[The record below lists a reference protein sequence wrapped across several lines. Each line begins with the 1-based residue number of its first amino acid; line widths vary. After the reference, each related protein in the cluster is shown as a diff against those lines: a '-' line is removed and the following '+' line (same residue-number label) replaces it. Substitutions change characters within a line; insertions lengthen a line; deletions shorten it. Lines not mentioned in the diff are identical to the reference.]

1 MLQFIQSMIKHI
13 HILIFLLLST
23 ATVAQTKLMMIG
35 GGKRPVDILQKFSDE
50 SKNGK
55 ILIITWASGEPEA
68 SFKAIQEDFSTVGNS
83 NAILAP
89 VAPIN
94 TEGKLE
100 FLRLLSEC
108 TAVYFTGGDQNKIM
122 KVLEDRSLYEA
133 LHKKYREGFIFGGTS
148 AGTAIMS
155 EIMITGKGDL
165 KSINLESTETAPGL
179 GLVKNMIADQH
190 FIKRQRQNRLMSL
203 MLKHPDL
210 YGVGIDE
217 DTALYLENGKKG
229 VVYGDSQTMVFKP
242 KKGKMEVSLYKKG
255 DKILF

>member
-1 MLQFIQSMIKHI
+1 MTKPSYL
-13 HILIFLLLST
+13 LLFLLMST
-23 ATVAQTKLMMIG
+23 ASFAQTKLMMIG

-68 SFKAIQEDFSTVGNS
+68 SFKAIQEDFSTVRN
-83 NAILAP
+83 NNVVLAP
-89 VAPIN
+89 VAPLN
-94 TEGKLE
+94 SESKSEFVKL
-100 FLRLLSEC
+100 LADCS
-108 TAVYFTGGDQNKIM
+108 AVYFTGGDQNRIM
-122 KVLEDRSLYEA
+122 KVLEDKSLYDA
-133 LHKKYREGFIFGGTS
+133 LHKKYQAGFIFGGTS

-165 KSINLESTETAPGL
+165 KSISLESTETALGL

-229 VVYGDSQTMVFKP
+229 VIYGDSQTMVFKS

-255 DKILF
+255 DKIVF

>member
-1 MLQFIQSMIKHI
+1 MTKHI
-13 HILIFLLLST
+13 YFLLLLLLNTT
-23 ATVAQTKLMMIG
+23 AFAQTKLMMIG
-35 GGKRPVDILQKFSDE
+35 GGKRPTDILQKFSEE

-68 SFKAIQEDFSTVGNS
+68 SFKAIQQDFNTVGNS
-83 NAILAP
+83 NTILAP
-89 VAPIN
+89 VAPLSA
-94 TEGKLE
+94 ESKSEFVKL
-100 FLRLLSEC
+100 LADCS
-108 TAVYFTGGDQNKIM
+108 AVYFTGGDQNRIM
-122 KVLEDRSLYEA
+122 KVLEDRSLYE
-133 LHKKYREGFIFGGTS
+133 KYQEGFIFGGTS

-155 EIMITGKGDL
+155 EIMITGEGDL
-165 KSINLESTETAPGL
+165 KSISLESTETAPGL

-229 VVYGDSQTMVFKP
+229 TVYGDSQTMVFKP
-242 KKGKMEVSLYKKG
+242 KKRKMEVSLYKKG
-255 DKILF
+255 DKIVF